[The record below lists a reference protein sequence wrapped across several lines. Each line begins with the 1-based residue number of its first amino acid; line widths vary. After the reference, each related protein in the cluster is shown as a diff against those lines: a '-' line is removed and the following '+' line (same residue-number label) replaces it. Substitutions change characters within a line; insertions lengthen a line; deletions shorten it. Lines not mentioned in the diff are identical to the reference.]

1 MKHLL
6 LSTALI
12 VLNSLVSITFSQQQ
26 SNKHLLKDAQ
36 METLLDSTV
45 TASFYNN
52 VYMDVWERLW
62 IPNHQKLACIDL
74 SADTLD
80 VQFVNLDT
88 DVNIHDVCWLNN
100 GNMIVATDS
109 TLFFLTDE
117 GYTEIAKLP
126 YPGMCVR
133 AASDSTLYIFGKSTV
148 RNEYDVSLFTISGS
162 LQRLFSTKERI
173 VDVVGN
179 GNITIL
185 VLDKELALFSPKV
198 EPTVFFSFDSEIQSI
213 AITDYGSFFIA
224 TSNGILYFDD
234 LGHFYLLSKI
244 GAKKLWYRNRK
255 LYILFKNG
263 NFSVMPINNIQE

>member
-6 LSTALI
+6 LCAVLI
-12 VLNSLVSITFSQQQ
+12 VSSSLMSITFSQQQ
-26 SNKHLLKDAQ
+26 SNKHLLEDAQ
-36 METLLDSTV
+36 MEILLDSTV
-45 TASFYNN
+45 TASFRDN

-74 SADTLD
+74 SEDTLN
-80 VQFVNLDT
+80 VQFANLDI
-88 DVNIHDVCWLNN
+88 NASIHDISWQNN

-109 TLFFLTDE
+109 TLFFLTDD

-126 YPGMCVR
+126 YSGMCVR
-133 AASDSTLYIFGKSTV
+133 AASDSTLYILGKSTV
-148 RNEYDVSLFTISGS
+148 RNEYDTISGS

-263 NFSVMPINNIQE
+263 NFSVMPINDIQE